1 MIFFWNDYFDTEVNL
16 YQLITKN
23 TNLETAIYRAINLYY
38 MIIFNNFTIY
48 DATKILYPQ
57 IYDPVESPTIFN
69 YIYSAMKLGFNS
81 KIEININGAR
91 NKIFINFKSG

>member
-1 MIFFWNDYFDTEVNL
+1 MIFFWDDYFDTEVNL

-48 DATKILYPQ
+48 DATKFCILKFMIQ
-57 IYDPVESPTIFN
+57 LSHLLFLTIF
-69 YIYSAMKLGFNS
+69 ILP
-81 KIEININGAR
+81 
-91 NKIFINFKSG
+91 